1 MLPSTVKDHLLDL
14 SIDLFQHFKSIN
26 RFNGGVISFKAQDL
40 VCVCSPFFLCASPC
54 CWFLAAVLHR
64 TLCVWHKLSRTVPVK
79 YKKLQTHVREVSHK
93 HRTHFTYNIHKKYRK
108 NTLLRYFTKNFVC
121 VCTN

>member
-1 MLPSTVKDHLLDL
+1 MFPTAVKDHLLDL
-14 SIDLFQHFKSIN
+14 SIDLFLHFKSIN
-26 RFNGGVISFKAQDL
+26 RFFGGVISFKAQDL
-40 VCVCSPFFLCASPC
+40 VCVFTFFVCASPC

-79 YKKLQTHVREVSHK
+79 YKKLHTHIGEVSHK
-93 HRTHFTYNIHKKYRK
+93 NRTHFTYNIHKKYRK
-108 NTLLRYFTKNFVC
+108 NTPLRIFTKNFVC